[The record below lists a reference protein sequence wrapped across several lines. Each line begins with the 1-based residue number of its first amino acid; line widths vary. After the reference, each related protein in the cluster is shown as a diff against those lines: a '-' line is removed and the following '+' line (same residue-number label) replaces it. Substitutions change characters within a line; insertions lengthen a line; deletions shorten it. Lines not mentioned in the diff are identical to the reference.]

1 MIQIHT
7 TQGLDQI
14 EAGLRVVAERHG
26 GDVLAVSHV
35 GRLLHADTD
44 LKGTEAIV
52 FTMCFPSLYTALLR
66 SDIRFAAFLPSR
78 IAVCTVGHGSGS
90 FLEAIPPKEYCRLLH
105 RPEVEP
111 LAAAL
116 EDTLRAVMEEAA
128 HGQHWTV
135 APGEHGSTED
145 QVNMRATLP
154 QRIDCRGTKV
164 EELAGTGVPDTQGG

>member
-14 EAGLRVVAERHG
+14 EVGLRLAAERHG
-26 GDVLAVSHV
+26 GRILAVSHV
-35 GRLLHADTD
+35 GQLLQAEMDLQGAD
-44 LKGTEAIV
+44 AIV
-52 FTMCFPSLYTALLR
+52 FTMCFQELYTPLLR

-78 IAVCTVGHGSGS
+78 IAACAVASGV
-90 FLEAIPPKEYCRLLH
+90 FLETIAPKEYCRLLH
-105 RPEVEP
+105 RPELEP

-116 EDTLRAVMEEAA
+116 EDTLRMVMDEAA
-128 HGQHWTV
+128 HGAHTS
-135 APGEHGSTED
+135 AGPGDHGSTED

-154 QRIDCRGTKV
+154 QRIDCLGTKV